1 MELSREHLNAAATAA
16 YQSTADNLGKGCSSA
31 ACESVC
37 RRQAAAID
45 AEFAAAQK
53 TGAAIACTPGC
64 NFCCHQRVGVLP
76 HEAIALF
83 RYLRT
88 RAAPAVAAAIERQI
102 LENAR
107 RIDAMTVREHYAA
120 NLRCA
125 FLIDGQ
131 CSAYEVRP
139 SACAAYHSL
148 SRERCEYSYNHPH
161 DIGTPKNSRP
171 VLLELQAFCDAL
183 IEATQSG
190 LEDIGLSNTKG
201 ELHQL
206 LRTLIEDTSA
216 LERWCAGRGITA
228 A

>member
-1 MELSREHLNAAATAA
+1 M
-16 YQSTADNLGKGCSSA
+16 
-31 ACESVC
+31 
-37 RRQAAAID
+37 
-45 AEFAAAQK
+45 
-53 TGAAIACTPGC
+53 
-64 NFCCHQRVGVLP
+64 P

-88 RAAPAVAAAIERQI
+88 RLAPALAAVIERRI
-102 LENAR
+102 LENAQR
-107 RIDAMTVREHYAA
+107 VDGMTVREHYAA

-139 SACAAYHSL
+139 SACATYHSL
-148 SRERCEYSYNHPH
+148 SRERCEYSYDHPH

-171 VLLELQAFCDAL
+171 ALLELRAFCDAL
-183 IEATQSG
+183 IEATKAG
-190 LEDIGLSNTKG
+190 LEDGGLTSAKG

-206 LRTLIEDTSA
+206 VRALIEDPGA
-216 LERWCAGRGITA
+216 AERWCAGGRITA